1 MKTLLKYKSDDG
13 IEFVSE
19 TECLRHECLVIE
31 LQGALAPLG
40 PKVNIGGNGMFKQH
54 DPANVRKASEAV
66 LAIIKREYS
75 EMDEFT
81 FDTCAP
87 DNPSVWHT
95 YLGVFVSETNLFRSI
110 QRLTCINQHTGREYD
125 QPYYAV
131 KSARAQCAPGGGK

>member
-13 IEFVSE
+13 IEFN
-19 TECLRHECLVIE
+19 TQFECERHERLVLEI
-31 LQGALAPLG
+31 QGALAPLG
-40 PKVNIGGNGMFKQH
+40 PKVKLGDGLFKQH

-66 LAIIKREYS
+66 LAIIKREYP
-75 EMDEFT
+75 EMNKFT

-95 YLGVFVSETNLFRSI
+95 YLGRFVSDTNLWRFT
-110 QRLTCINQHTGREYD
+110 QRLMCINQHTGREYE

-131 KSARAQCAPGGGK
+131 ESCRGGK

>member
-1 MKTLLKYKSDDG
+1 MKTLIKYKSDDG
-13 IEFVSE
+13 IEFVYE
-19 TECLRHECLVIE
+19 TECLHHERLVIE

-40 PKVNIGGNGMFKQH
+40 PKVNLGNGVFKQH

-66 LAIIKREYS
+66 LAIIKREFP
-75 EMDEFT
+75 EMAKYT

-95 YLGVFVSETNLFRSI
+95 YLGRFISETNIWRFT
-110 QRLTCINQHTGREYD
+110 QRLMCINQHTGREYD

-131 KSARAQCAPGGGK
+131 QSCGGGK